1 MNSLDSVAYRDQRL
15 YRNGPASNACIL
27 GIVASLL
34 AFLGA
39 PSAAQEPTGLEAALA
54 IEKALVEAVARAD
67 KSVVAIARYRK
78 DRRLPPSG
86 AFGTP
91 FGPNADSEDA
101 PNEFATGVVIDRQGY
116 IVTNYHVLGNPAENT
131 YKVWVKR
138 RPFQAVSVMTVDE
151 VKAGDPWTDLAVLK
165 IEADD
170 LEPITFGDT
179 KHLKKCQI
187 VIALGNPYN
196 IARDGDVSASWG
208 VISNLGRRAPASPEG
223 FRPGAGRETLYHY
236 GGLIQTD
243 AKLNLGTSGGAL
255 INLKGEMI
263 GLITAL
269 AAKEGYERSIG
280 FAIPVDD
287 VFLRTIETLKAGRK
301 AEFGFLGISPANLGD
316 AMRRNGQ
323 HGALVSRVVPGTPAW
338 AARLKEG
345 DIITHVNGKA
355 VYDRDMLM
363 RELGGQ
369 PVAATIRVTVERGAE
384 LGEHGRVVHTSAA
397 LSKKHIPSSRPAF
410 SQIEDPLWRGMR
422 VDYVSALPG
431 NLLDRS
437 LQDVLRRSLPDGVP
451 NGILAAI
458 DVQRDS
464 PAWRAG
470 LRSGSLFT
478 HVDDKRV
485 TTPKEFL
492 SEVAGKSGD
501 VRLKLISGAAETVI
515 VSP

>member
-1 MNSLDSVAYRDQRL
+1 MLTLVGGRRLD
-15 YRNGPASNACIL
+15 
-27 GIVASLL
+27 
-34 AFLGA
+34 
-39 PSAAQEPTGLEAALA
+39 AQEPTALEAALA
-54 IEKALVEAVARAD
+54 IEKALVDAVGRAD

-78 DRRLPPSG
+78 DRPAPPRG
-86 AFGTP
+86 RFGTP
-91 FGPNADSEDA
+91 FRPGADAEDA
-101 PNEFATGVVIDRQGY
+101 PNEFAAGVVIDRRGY
-116 IVTNYHVLGNPAENT
+116 IVTNYHVLGDPAENT
-131 YKVWVKR
+131 YRVWVKR

-179 KHLKKCQI
+179 KNLKKCQI

-208 VISNLGRRAPASPEG
+208 VISNVGRRAPASPDS
-223 FRPGAGRETLYHY
+223 FRPDTGRETLYHY

-263 GLITAL
+263 GLTTAL
-269 AAKEGYERSIG
+269 AAKEGYEKSIG

-287 VFLRTIETLKAGRK
+287 VFLRTIKTLKTGRK
-301 AEFGFLGISPANLGD
+301 AEFGFLGVKPANLSD
-316 AMRRNGQ
+316 AMRRNRQ
-323 HGALVSRVVPGTPAW
+323 HGALLASVVRGTPAW
-338 AARLKEG
+338 AAGLEEG
-345 DIITHVNGKA
+345 DVITHVNRQRI
-355 VYDRDMLM
+355 YDRDMLM
-363 RELGGQ
+363 LELGGQ
-369 PVAATIRVTVERGAE
+369 AVESNIHITVERGAE
-384 LGEHGRVVHTSAA
+384 FGQHGRVVHTTAK
-397 LSKKHIPSSRPAF
+397 LTKKHIPSSRPAF

-422 VDYVSALPG
+422 VDYFSTLPSEAL
-431 NLLDRS
+431 NRAV
-437 LQDVLRRSLPDGVP
+437 QDVRRPEGVP
-451 NGILAAI
+451 NGVLAAV

-470 LRSGSLFT
+470 LRPGSLFT

-485 TTPKEFL
+485 TTPKEFFSL
-492 SEVAGKSGD
+492 VATKNGD
-501 VRLKLISGAAETVI
+501 VRLTIISGTLETAT

>member
-1 MNSLDSVAYRDQRL
+1 MNPRCHRL
-15 YRNGPASNACIL
+15 CISA
-27 GIVASLL
+27 IVGSLL
-34 AFLGA
+34 LTFVGA
-39 PSAAQEPTGLEAALA
+39 PRVDAQEPTALEAALA
-54 IEKALVEAVARAD
+54 IEKVLVDAVARAD

-78 DRRLPPSG
+78 DRPMAPRG
-86 AFGTP
+86 ALGTP
-91 FGPNADSEDA
+91 FGPGGSGEDA
-101 PNEFATGVVIDRQGY
+101 PNEFATGVVIDRRGY

-131 YKVWVKR
+131 YRVWVKR
-138 RPFQAVSVMTVDE
+138 RPFQAVSVMTVNE

-179 KHLKKCQI
+179 KNLKKCQI

-208 VISNLGRRAPASPEG
+208 VISNVGRRAPASPDS
-223 FRPGAGRETLYHY
+223 FRPESGRETLYHY

-263 GLITAL
+263 GLTTAL
-269 AAKEGYERSIG
+269 AAKEGYEKSIG

-287 VFLRTIETLKAGRK
+287 VFLRTIKTLKTGRK
-301 AEFGFLGISPANLGD
+301 AEFGFLGVSPANLSD
-316 AMRRNGQ
+316 AMRRNHQ
-323 HGALVSRVVPGTPAW
+323 HGSLLASVVRGTPAW
-338 AARLKEG
+338 AAGLEEG
-345 DIITHVNGKA
+345 DVITHVNGQRIH
-355 VYDRDMLM
+355 DRDTLML
-363 RELGGQ
+363 ELGGQ
-369 PVAATIRVTVERGAE
+369 AVESNIRITVERDAE
-384 LGEHGRVVHTSAA
+384 LGERGRVVHTTAK

-422 VDYVSALPG
+422 LDYLSALPSEALG
-431 NLLDRS
+431 RS
-437 LQDVLRRSLPDGVP
+437 LQNVKRPEGVP
-451 NGILAAI
+451 NGVLAAV

-470 LRSGSLFT
+470 LRAGSLLT

-485 TTPKEFL
+485 TTPKEFFFL
-492 SEVAGKSGD
+492 VADKNGD
-501 VRLKLISGAAETVI
+501 VRLRLISGSAETI
-515 VSP
+515 TVSP

>member
-1 MNSLDSVAYRDQRL
+1 MTVSAFHTIRFNRYRWCRRGPLANASVVGFVVL
-15 YRNGPASNACIL
+15 L
-27 GIVASLL
+27 LTIVI
-34 AFLGA
+34 A
-39 PSAAQEPTGLEAALA
+39 PLEAQEPTALEAALA
-54 IEKALVEAVARAD
+54 IEKALVDAVARAEN
-67 KSVVAIARYRK
+67 SVVAIARYRN
-78 DRRLPPSG
+78 DRPTAPG
-86 AFGTP
+86 GP
-91 FGPNADSEDA
+91 FGLGPGRAGKEDA
-101 PNEFATGVVIDRQGY
+101 PNEFATGVIIGRQGY
-116 IVTNYHVLGNPAENT
+116 ILTNYHVLGDPAENT

-138 RPFQAVSVMTVDE
+138 RPFQAVSVMTVDQ

-179 KHLKKCQI
+179 KNLKKCQI

-196 IARDGDVSASWG
+196 IARDGDVSVSWG
-208 VISNLGRRAPASPEG
+208 VISNVGRRAPASPDG
-223 FRPGAGRETLYHY
+223 FRPGSGRETLYHY

-263 GLITAL
+263 GLTTAL
-269 AAKEGYERSIG
+269 GAKEGYEKSIG

-287 VFLRTIETLKAGRK
+287 VFLRTIETLKTGRR
-301 AEFGFLGISPANLGD
+301 AEFGFLGVSPTNLGD

-338 AARLKEG
+338 TAKLKDG
-345 DIITHVNGKA
+345 DVITHVNGNR

-369 PVAATIRVTVERGAE
+369 SVGATIPITVERGVE
-384 LGEHGRVVHTSAA
+384 LGERGRIVHISAK

-422 VDYVSALPG
+422 VDYATALPPQI
-431 NLLDRS
+431 LERS
-437 LQDVLRRSLPDGVP
+437 LQGGVPDGS
-451 NGILAAI
+451 LAAV
-458 DVQRDS
+458 DVQPDS
-464 PAWRAG
+464 PSWKAG
-470 LRSGSLFT
+470 LRTGNVFT

-485 TTPKEFL
+485 TTPEEFF
-492 SEVAGKSGD
+492 SAVAAKSGD
-501 VRLKLISGAAETVI
+501 VRLKVPSGTPETI
-515 VSP
+515 TVSP

>member
-1 MNSLDSVAYRDQRL
+1 LL
-15 YRNGPASNACIL
+15 TNAIWPL
-27 GIVASLL
+27 N
-34 AFLGA
+34 
-39 PSAAQEPTGLEAALA
+39 AQEPTALEAALA
-54 IEKALVEAVARAD
+54 IEKALVDAIAQAD
-67 KSVVAIARYRK
+67 KSVVAIARYRN
-78 DRRLPPSG
+78 DRPANLRG

-91 FGPNADSEDA
+91 FRPGGTEDV

-116 IVTNYHVLGNPAENT
+116 IVTNYHVLGNPEENT
-131 YKVWVKR
+131 YKVWVRR

-170 LEPITFGDT
+170 LEPIAFGNTVDLR
-179 KHLKKCQI
+179 KGQI

-196 IARDGDVSASWG
+196 IARDGEVSASWG
-208 VISNLGRRAPASPEG
+208 IISNVGRRAPASSDG
-223 FRPGAGRETLYHY
+223 FRPDSGRETLHHY

-255 INLKGEMI
+255 VNLKGEMI

-269 AAKEGYERSIG
+269 AAKEGYEKSTG

-287 VFLRTIETLKAGRK
+287 VFLRTIETLRTGRK
-301 AEFGFLGISPANLGD
+301 AEFGFLGVSPVNLGD

-323 HGALVSRVVPGTPAW
+323 HGALLSSVVAGTPAS
-338 AARLKEG
+338 AARLRKD
-345 DIITHVNGKA
+345 DIITHVDGMR

-369 PVAATIRVTVERGAE
+369 PVGARISLTVERGAE
-384 LGEHGRVVHTSAA
+384 LGERGRIVHASAT

-410 SQIEDPLWRGMR
+410 SQVEDPLWRGIR
-422 VDYVSALPG
+422 VDYATALPQ
-431 NLLDRS
+431 NLLERS
-437 LQDVLRRSLPDGVP
+437 LREGIP
-451 NGILAAI
+451 NGSLAAV

-464 PAWRAG
+464 PAWKAG
-470 LRSGSLFT
+470 LRTGSLFT

-485 TTPKEFL
+485 TTPKEFF
-492 SEVAGKSGD
+492 STVAAKSGD
-501 VRLKLISGAAETVI
+501 VKLRLTSGTAETVT
-515 VSP
+515 VAP

>member
-1 MNSLDSVAYRDQRL
+1 VLLLTLVRSPQ
-15 YRNGPASNACIL
+15 L
-27 GIVASLL
+27 G
-34 AFLGA
+34 
-39 PSAAQEPTGLEAALA
+39 AQEPNALEAALA
-54 IEKALVEAVARAD
+54 IEKALVDAVARAD

-78 DRRLPPSG
+78 DRPTPPG
-86 AFGTP
+86 GRFGTP
-91 FGPNADSEDA
+91 FRPGADPEDA
-101 PNEFATGVVIDRQGY
+101 PNEFATGVVIDRRGY
-116 IVTNYHVLGNPAENT
+116 IVTNYHVLGDPAENT

-138 RPFQAVSVMTVDE
+138 RPFQVVSVMTVGEVKAGE

-179 KHLKKCQI
+179 KNLKKCQI

-208 VISNLGRRAPASPEG
+208 VISNVGRRAPASPEG
-223 FRPGAGRETLYHY
+223 FRPDTGRETLYHY

-263 GLITAL
+263 GLTTAL
-269 AAKEGYERSIG
+269 AAKEGYEKSIG

-287 VFLRTIETLKAGRK
+287 VFLRTIETLKTGRK
-301 AEFGFLGISPANLGD
+301 AEFGFLGVSPANLGE

-323 HGALVSRVVPGTPAW
+323 HGAQLASVVRGTPAW
-338 AARLKEG
+338 AAGLKEG
-345 DIITHVNGKA
+345 DVITHVNGQRI
-355 VYDRDMLM
+355 YDRDMLM
-363 RELGGQ
+363 LELGGQ
-369 PVAATIRVTVERGAE
+369 AVESSIRITVERDAE
-384 LGEHGRVVHTSAA
+384 LGEHGRVVHTSAK
-397 LSKKHIPSSRPAF
+397 LLKKHIPSSRPAF
-410 SQIEDPLWRGMR
+410 SQTEDPLWRGVR
-422 VDYVSALPG
+422 VDYFSALPAEV
-431 NLLDRS
+431 LTRS
-437 LQDVLRRSLPDGVP
+437 LQDVRRPEGVP
-451 NGILAAI
+451 NGVLAAV

-470 LRSGSLFT
+470 LRPGSLFT

-485 TTPKEFL
+485 TTPKEFFSL
-492 SEVAGKSGD
+492 VATKNGD
-501 VRLKLISGAAETVI
+501 VRLTIISGTLETVT